1 MKYEGGK
8 WEGGGWGG
16 GGGLPKK
23 KAQPNSFFH
32 YTDVELNKLDV
43 KFRAEELYFTHQ
55 SSLLKIGIPIK
66 NLVYQVR
73 MQVYFSRVGEI
84 LKKMD
89 KNVCQLFSEEIS
101 EE

>member
-1 MKYEGGK
+1 MKEENQRGR
-8 WEGGGWGG
+8 
-16 GGGLPKK
+16 
-23 KAQPNSFFH
+23 PNSFFH
-32 YTDVELNKLDV
+32 YTSVELNKLDV
-43 KFRAEELYFTHQ
+43 KFRIVELYFTHQ

-73 MQVYFSRVGEI
+73 MQVDFSRVGEI

-89 KNVCQLFSEEIS
+89 KNVCQHFSEEIS

>member
-1 MKYEGGK
+1 MKEENERGR
-8 WEGGGWGG
+8 
-16 GGGLPKK
+16 
-23 KAQPNSFFH
+23 PNSFFH
-32 YTDVELNKLDV
+32 YTSVELNKLDV
-43 KFRAEELYFTHQ
+43 KFRIVELYFTHQ

-73 MQVYFSRVGEI
+73 MQVDFSRVGEI

-89 KNVCQLFSEEIS
+89 KNVCQHFSEEIS

>member
-1 MKYEGGK
+1 MKEENERGR
-8 WEGGGWGG
+8 
-16 GGGLPKK
+16 
-23 KAQPNSFFH
+23 PNSFFH
-32 YTDVELNKLDV
+32 YTSVELNKLDV
-43 KFRAEELYFTHQ
+43 KFRTVELYFTHQ

-73 MQVYFSRVGEI
+73 MQADFSTVGEI

-89 KNVCQLFSEEIS
+89 KNVCQHFSEEIS